1 MRQAITLLMLMFT
14 AANVLAQNE
23 VEFRN
28 EETMLF
34 NSNWCN
40 VETGDWIIS
49 LFNDHAVYNNLWR
62 YDSKSKKKVVLV
74 NGNEKIAI
82 TIGNEK
88 EGKRLF
94 NINGN
99 KQTLSA
105 ITATSITDYP
115 VVDNTSFSSMLKSVI
130 PALL

>member
-49 LFNDHAVYNNLWR
+49 LFNDHA
-62 YDSKSKKKVVLV
+62 
-74 NGNEKIAI
+74 I
-82 TIGNEK
+82 
-88 EGKRLF
+88 
-94 NINGN
+94 
-99 KQTLSA
+99 
-105 ITATSITDYP
+105 
-115 VVDNTSFSSMLKSVI
+115 
-130 PALL
+130 